1 MEVGP
6 TPVASAGGHGAG
18 VPEGLGLALALAILA
33 LTLGAAVAGAR
44 LASEAVVA
52 VAGALALLALGAIGL
67 ARAGDALNSLAP
79 TVGFLAALLVIADGA
94 RREGLFAAIGA
105 SMAIRSGGAPAR
117 LLGIVVLVATAVTAL
132 LGLDATAVLLTP
144 IVLATAARMRTDP
157 RPHAYA
163 TGHLANSASLLLP
176 IANLTN
182 LLAFHA
188 AGLSFSHFAALMALP
203 TLGVVALE
211 WAVLRRFFASVLKT
225 APERGGEEAAVAAPP
240 LPRGAVVVLALTM
253 AGFALSSLAGVAAVW
268 VAAAGAAAFAARG
281 LCRREASV
289 ASLVA
294 AAEPGFLLFV
304 LGLGVI
310 VATAAH
316 DGLGS
321 AVASLLPNG
330 SSLPALLAVAA
341 LSAALANVVNNLP
354 ATLILIPAAAAAGGQ
369 AALLAMLVGVNV
381 GPNLTYVGSLATLL
395 WRRVLRACG
404 EDVALGEFTLL
415 GLLTVPA
422 ALIVATVL
430 LWVSLRV

>member
-1 MEVGP
+1 
-6 TPVASAGGHGAG
+6 
-18 VPEGLGLALALAILA
+18 VPEALGLVLALAILA
-33 LTLGAAVAGAR
+33 MTLATAVAGAR
-44 LASEAVVA
+44 LASEAFAAVV
-52 VAGALALLALGAIGL
+52 GALVLVVLGAIGL
-67 ARAGDALNSLAP
+67 SRAGHALSSLAP

-94 RREGLFAAIGA
+94 RREGLFAAIGGR
-105 SMAIRSGGAPAR
+105 MAHRAAGGPAR
-117 LLGIVVLVATAVTAL
+117 LLAIVVVVATAVTAL

-144 IVLATAARMRTDP
+144 VVLVTATRMRTDP

-188 AGLSFSHFAALMALP
+188 AGLSFSRFAALMALP

-211 WAVLRRFFASVLKT
+211 WAVLRRFFASALET
-225 APERGGEEAAVAAPP
+225 PHERDGEGVAVTAAPP
-240 LPRGAVVVLALTM
+240 LPLGALVILALTM

-268 VAAAGAAAFAARG
+268 VATAGAVAFAARG
-281 LCRREASV
+281 LLGREATV
-289 ASLVA
+289 AGLVG
-294 AAEPGFLLFV
+294 AAEPAFLLFV

-321 AVASLLPNG
+321 AVASLLPSG

-341 LSAALANVVNNLP
+341 LSAVLANVVNNLP

-369 AALLAMLVGVNV
+369 ATLLAMLVGVNV

-395 WRRVLRACG
+395 WRRVLRAHG
-404 EDVALGEFTLL
+404 DDVTLGEFTRL

-422 ALIVATVL
+422 GLVLATVL
-430 LWVSLRV
+430 LWVGLRI